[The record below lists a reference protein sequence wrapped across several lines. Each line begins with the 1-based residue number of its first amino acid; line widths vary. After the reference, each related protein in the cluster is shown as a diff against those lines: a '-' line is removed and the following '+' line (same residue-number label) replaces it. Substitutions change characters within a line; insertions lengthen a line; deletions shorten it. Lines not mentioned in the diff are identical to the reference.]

1 MQKDKQDTQRTD
13 ILHQE
18 DIQVEISAY
27 TQRATIGELI
37 MNQLMGHEPANQN
50 TGQET
55 HDWQE
60 NLSSHKVEDI
70 KQCLLEEVQRR
81 SRGAQRERTDDAHHT
96 TRNRNDDGRSLTCDM
111 KLLMKERCTH
121 LVKRNQGGKGCQRKE
136 QIEK

>member
-1 MQKDKQDTQRTD
+1 MQEDKEDTQRTD

-18 DIQVEISAY
+18 NIQVEISAN
-27 TQRATIGELI
+27 TQCATIGELI

-96 TRNRNDDGRSLTCDM
+96 TRNRNDDGRCLTGNA
-111 KLLMKERCTH
+111 KLLVEKRGAYLMKRD
-121 LVKRNQGGKGCQRKE
+121 QGGKSCQR
-136 QIEK
+136 QQ

>member
-18 DIQVEISAY
+18 DVQVEISAY

-55 HDWQE
+55 NDWQE
-60 NLSSHKVEDI
+60 NLSRHKVEDI

-81 SRGAQRERTDDAHHT
+81 SRGTQRERTDDAHHT
-96 TRNRNDDGRSLTCDM
+96 TRDRNDDGRCLTGNA
-111 KLLMKERCTH
+111 KLLVEKRGAYLMKRD
-121 LVKRNQGGKGCQRKE
+121 QGGKSCQR
-136 QIEK
+136 QQ